1 MTEHSIQTKLKNLFR
16 NFSLMLLCYFLF
28 FFLISMLQTLYPDL
42 DLKQYEQTDL
52 MRTLKEHPYKF
63 IFLASIAAP
72 VIEESLFRTL
82 IKPSQANLK
91 LFVSAL
97 AYLVGLMLIPEEGH
111 WMLRYT
117 LLFLSIYLLYY
128 ALGELIP
135 EYTLQRITRWL
146 HKKYVIF
153 WLLTSAIFGFVHIF
167 NYVEN
172 VQLDLVLF
180 IMIFPRMIAGFFLGK
195 LKIEN
200 RSILWP
206 ILLHSMNNSMV
217 LIFMFRYIF

>member
-1 MTEHSIQTKLKNLFR
+1 
-16 NFSLMLLCYFLF
+16 
-28 FFLISMLQTLYPDL
+28 
-42 DLKQYEQTDL
+42 